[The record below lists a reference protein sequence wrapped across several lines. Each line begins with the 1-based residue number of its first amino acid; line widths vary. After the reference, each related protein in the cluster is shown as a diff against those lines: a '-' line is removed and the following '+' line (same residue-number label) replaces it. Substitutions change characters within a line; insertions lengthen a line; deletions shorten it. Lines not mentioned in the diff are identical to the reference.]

1 MRRTLHME
9 DGGHHQPRKAGSIKA
24 GKDKETE
31 STLEPPERKAALVTP

>member
-1 MRRTLHME
+1 ME
-9 DGGHHQPRKAGSIKA
+9 IGGHHQPGKAGSVKA